1 MARKQEE
8 ERTDKPLMTRR
19 PPLASFNILLSPT
32 RVPAWEPS
40 LDRVQLWEMPDIQ
53 TVEDHGLEM
62 GWEISVSLCLLV
74 L

>member
-19 PPLASFNILLSPT
+19 PPLDHSFNILLSPL

-40 LDRVQLWEMPDIQ
+40 LDHVQLWDMPEIQ
-53 TVEDHGLEM
+53 TVEDHGLQM
-62 GWEISVSLCLLV
+62 GW
-74 L
+74 